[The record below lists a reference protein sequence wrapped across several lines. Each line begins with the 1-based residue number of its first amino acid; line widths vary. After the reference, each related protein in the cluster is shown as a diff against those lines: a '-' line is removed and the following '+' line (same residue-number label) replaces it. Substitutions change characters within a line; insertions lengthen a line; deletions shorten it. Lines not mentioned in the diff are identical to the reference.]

1 MRKKD
6 KIPQLEKKE
15 KLKEWQIILIF
26 GFLQSTVTAIGTYFF
41 DFFAGSATVGFGVMG
56 EIEGTGMFFVYMIG
70 NFNAIIVILP
80 ILKIRRFGV
89 GAAIYLPY
97 AIIGFF
103 VEYYYEWMKNK
114 SLVSP
119 WAVVGWCVFG
129 LATGLSA
136 DLTFKFMPNKIELR
150 YRSIAAGIILSI
162 TNFIL
167 TLVALTF
174 FYVNPQTG
182 PGSFVGLA
190 YFSLPWLV
198 INSGF
203 GGYTAYAISKKV

>member
-6 KIPQLEKKE
+6 RITQPEKKE
-15 KLKEWQIILIF
+15 KIKVWQIILIF

-41 DFFAGSATVGFGVMG
+41 DFFAGSATVGFGKMG
-56 EIEGTGMFFVYMIG
+56 EIEGTGMFFVYMVG
-70 NFNAIIVILP
+70 YFNALIIILP
-80 ILKIRRFGV
+80 ILKIRQFGM
-89 GAAIYLPY
+89 GTAIYLPY

-103 VEYYYEWMKNK
+103 VEYYYELIKTK

-129 LATGLSA
+129 LATGFSA
-136 DLTFKFMPNKIELR
+136 DLSFKFLPSNLNLR
-150 YRSIAAGIILSI
+150 NRTILTGIIMGL

-182 PGSFVGLA
+182 SGSFLGIA
-190 YFSLPWLV
+190 YFGLPWLLV
-198 INSGF
+198 NSAF
-203 GGYTAYAISKKV
+203 GGYTAYAISKKI